1 MAACDECLD
10 SHWFLSL
17 YDARS
22 KIEAWRRDYNES
34 RPHTALGWLT
44 PTEYATSCPDEKP
57 EDPQK
62 TRKLSLKLDEEIGG
76 GVTSLIESYPHPPIV
91 PALVL
96 DLLNTQPA

>member
-22 KIEAWRRDYNES
+22 KIEAWRSDYNES

-44 PTEYATSCPDEKP
+44 PTEYAASCPDEKP

-62 TRKLSLKLDEEIGG
+62 TRKLSLKLDEEI
-76 GVTSLIESYPHPPIV
+76 
-91 PALVL
+91 
-96 DLLNTQPA
+96 